1 MMNKVYRNYMIAAG
15 VLALLWGPLPGAS
28 IVLGALEV
36 VMIRDIARR
45 HGHRLSFREALQ
57 AGGTI
62 FSAGETFSLAALEL
76 STFVPVLGWWVA
88 KPAVAVSVVYGMGR
102 LADSYFSGRGKDRL
116 DAVGKFLP
124 IRIFSR

>member
-1 MMNKVYRNYMIAAG
+1 MNKIYRKYMIAAC

-28 IVLGALEV
+28 IVLGGLEV
-36 VMIRDIARR
+36 VMIREIARR
-45 HGHRLSFREALQ
+45 HGHKLSFREALK

-102 LADSYFSGRGKDRL
+102 LADSYFSGRGRDKL
-116 DAVGKFLP
+116 EAVGKYLP
-124 IRIFSR
+124 SRIFSR